1 MKTKYLFIFLCISLS
16 FLADIN
22 TVGASISRGFD
33 SNIIPVQNKSDISE
47 DYPTVDKIELRVL
60 GSSYQQEDI
69 YKRLGRLETKLFGTV
84 SKKSLSDRVD
94 DLSKATI
101 GATNNSVEEDDKSSS
116 PSVSSENNSSSEN
129 DSSSSGEESLN
140 NLLNQMEKKL
150 LNQVYPNDTTETR
163 VARLEQYL
171 FKNSSD
177 DYAMDERIKRLA
189 TVIKAQPSNEIYK
202 DAGLLNNGQ
211 LASTGLSL
219 ATIILMIVAGLLL

>member
-1 MKTKYLFIFLCISLS
+1 MKTKYLFIFLCIFIL
-16 FLADIN
+16 FLVNAN
-22 TVGASISRGFD
+22 TVKASVLIDF
-33 SNIIPVQNKSDISE
+33 NAAIIPVQNKTDISE

-60 GSSYQQEDI
+60 GSSYPREDI
-69 YKRLGRLETKLFGTV
+69 YNRLGRLETKLFGTV

-101 GATNNSVEEDDKSSS
+101 GANNNSIEEEDNSASSS
-116 PSVSSENNSSSEN
+116 KSSSEN
-129 DSSSSGEESLN
+129 DSSSSSEESLN

-150 LNQVYPNDTTETR
+150 LNQVYPNDTTDTR

-177 DYAMDERIKRLA
+177 NYTMDERIERLA
-189 TVIKAQPSNEIYK
+189 TVIKARPSNEIYK
-202 DAGLLNNGQ
+202 DANLLKNSQ